1 MAGIF
6 YLKIK
11 WQEKVVALMILS
23 TFIFLMNNIIANGAQ
38 TFHTLTSY

>member
-23 TFIFLMNNIIANGAQ
+23 FIFHMDNITANGAQ